1 MYLIIISVQFFH
13 ETEDPTNPVVY
24 FHFETDQGWI
34 NHGAQFVIEEMPF
47 AEVSYM

>member
-1 MYLIIISVQFFH
+1 MYLIMISVQFFH

-24 FHFETDQGWI
+24 FHFEEDQGWT
-34 NHGAQFVIEEMPF
+34 NHGAQFVMGEIPF